1 MHTKCAGGLYETW
14 NVIYEASG
22 GGETSYIYHRNGLFG
37 LFEKCT
43 QSVRVD
49 YMKCGM

>member
-1 MHTKCAGGLYETW
+1 MHTQFAGGLYELW

-22 GGETSYIYHRNGLFG
+22 VGDRDLYRRNGLFG
-37 LFEKCT
+37 LFEECT

-49 YMKCGM
+49 YMKRGM

>member
-1 MHTKCAGGLYETW
+1 MHTKCKGGLYEMW
-14 NVIYEASG
+14 NVIYEAPG
-22 GGETSYIYHRNGLFG
+22 VGDRDLYHRNGLFG
-37 LFEKCT
+37 LFEERT